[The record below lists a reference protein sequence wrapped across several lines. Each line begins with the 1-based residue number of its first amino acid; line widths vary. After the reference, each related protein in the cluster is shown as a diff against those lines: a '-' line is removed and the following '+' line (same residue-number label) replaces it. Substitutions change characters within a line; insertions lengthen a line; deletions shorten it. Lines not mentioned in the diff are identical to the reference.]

1 VAHSL
6 SAKKRIRQNEKHKA
20 RNKARKVA
28 IKDQTKV
35 FSAALQAGDFS
46 KAEAELKTLTS
57 KLDRTAAKHTIHK
70 KAASRKRSRLTKRLN
85 AAKLVKPTDAS
96 ATAAKPAKKKVAGK
110 TTAKKKA

>member
-28 IKDQTKV
+28 IKDQTKL
-35 FSAALQAGDFS
+35 FSAALHAGDFS
-46 KAEAELKTLTS
+46 KAEVELKTLTS

-85 AAKLVKPTDAS
+85 AAKVAKAS
-96 ATAAKPAKKKVAGK
+96 GASTTAAKPKGKKAAGK
-110 TTAKKKA
+110 TAAKKKA